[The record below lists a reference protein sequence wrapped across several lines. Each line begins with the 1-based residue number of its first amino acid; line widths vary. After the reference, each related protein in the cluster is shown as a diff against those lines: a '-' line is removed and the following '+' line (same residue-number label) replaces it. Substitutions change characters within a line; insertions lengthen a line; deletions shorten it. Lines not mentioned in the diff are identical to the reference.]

1 MLKWF
6 AKIWNRIKT
15 WWEKRKL
22 NSMER
27 KRYDRRKFEEYNR
40 LKDKYCD
47 ELQEEKQRQDY
58 LNRMYDIKRTTYTKK
73 MVTWIL
79 AICIIDVQAVFV
91 MAIFDKGAHLEGI
104 VNNLTNTII
113 AVSFIY
119 MIRAYYDSK
128 AEHKNIDDSKIAALK
143 NSLSGKITNILQ
155 AAGVTNITGEQFL
168 DSSLEEDKTS
178 RKFQIDINGVNITA
192 GRESKPK
199 PDLTSLTRLNELNKQ
214 LRSKR
219 SSNTAAGTTISPGA
233 ITQESESDAVG

>member
-1 MLKWF
+1 MFKWF
-6 AKIWNRIKT
+6 SKIWDRLKT
-15 WWEKRKL
+15 WWEKHKL
-22 NSMER
+22 NKIQR
-27 KRYDRRKFEEYNR
+27 KRYDDRRKFEEYSR
-40 LKDKYCD
+40 LKEKYCNN
-47 ELQEEKQRQDY
+47 LQEEQQRQEY

-91 MAIFDKGAHLEGI
+91 MAIFDKGTHLEGI

-128 AEHKNIDDSKIAALK
+128 AEHKNMDDYKIAALK

-178 RKFQIDINGVNITA
+178 RKFQIDINGVNISA
-192 GRESKPK
+192 GREAKPK
-199 PDLTSLTRLNELNKQ
+199 PDLTSLARLSELNKQ

-219 SSNTAAGTTISPGA
+219 PPNVTTISP
-233 ITQESESDAVG
+233 TSTESETPTDSVG